1 MIGMNTSFG
10 RSGIQDWWL
19 QRLSAVFMLVY
30 VIIFSYQLISADSIN
45 YTTWNALFSETWMQ
59 VLTFAT
65 VLAISIHAW
74 VGLWIVSTDYIK
86 PTGIRNAFQALVLVV
101 CLGTIV
107 WAGKIFWG

>member
-1 MIGMNTSFG
+1 HRN
-10 RSGIQDWWL
+10 
-19 QRLSAVFMLVY
+19 
-30 VIIFSYQLISADSIN
+30 SADSIN
-45 YTTWNALFSETWMQ
+45 HLTWTAQVSETCKQ